1 MWRTRR
7 TTLQLNWPLGYMIL
21 RQTLSFLIHFA
32 YYSTGQVRENETS
45 RTLGLRL
52 KASFRIPDVENRS
65 FIEHIHDLLSVWMTT
80 SKSTETS
87 SANRP
92 SFLHFLPEQSMYL
105 PNPSGLDMDKFINRN
120 YPTTK
125 TLRRSSKLLRFNN
138 DLSFTSNFCGSWIS
152 SNISLLSWSFA
163 LCKELISRVYSSVA
177 KKHYAGLWIFQQIF
191 LGWKMKDQYKLA
203 IRVTKKETPDQAY
216 HFNIYYFIVWQI
228 DNWKW

>member
-177 KKHYAGLWIFQQIF
+177 KKTLCWSLDLPANISGKKNERSIQISNQGDQKRNTRSGLSFQYLLF
-191 LGWKMKDQYKLA
+191 HCVADW
-203 IRVTKKETPDQAY
+203 
-216 HFNIYYFIVWQI
+216 
-228 DNWKW
+228 